1 MRRRPPTRR
10 AVWYHAAMRW
20 AIVSILSLAVA
31 LAAPQGHLKI
41 NFIDVEGGQSTLFVL
56 PSGESLLVDTGWP
69 TPDSRDAHRIV
80 AAAKS
85 YGLTR
90 IDYVLITHYHLD
102 HIGGVPELAALFPIG
117 AFIDHG
123 PNNET
128 GPDAKRLED
137 AYHKVL
143 ASGVKR
149 LVVKPGDV
157 LPLKGARIEI
167 VTANGERIKGH
178 VAGGGE
184 ANPVCGSD
192 ARRPIDTSENARSIG
207 FVLTFGKFR
216 TVDLGDLSWNKE
228 LDLVCPDNAI
238 GPVDLFVVSHHGWSE
253 SDSKTL
259 VYALHPRVAI
269 MDNGARKG
277 GSPSVW
283 HTITSSPGL
292 QDLWQLHYSIEGGAQ
307 ANVPPERI
315 ANVDEHCQGLGIQAD
330 VAPDGAFSV
339 KNLRTG
345 FAKDYPAR

>member
-1 MRRRPPTRR
+1 
-10 AVWYHAAMRW
+10 MRW
-20 AIVSILSLAVA
+20 AIVSMLSLVVA
-31 LAAPQGHLKI
+31 LGAPKGHLKI
-41 NFIDVEGGQSTLFVL
+41 NFIDVEGGQATLFVL
-56 PSGESLLVDTGWP
+56 PSGESLLVDAGWP
-69 TPDSRDAHRIV
+69 TAEARDAHRIV

-85 YGLTR
+85 YGLTK

-102 HIGGVPELAALFPIG
+102 HIGGVPQLAALFPVG
-117 AFIDHG
+117 GFIDHG

-128 GPDAKRLED
+128 DAGAQRLEA
-137 AYHKVL
+137 AYQKVL

-149 LVVKPGDV
+149 LIVKPGDV
-157 LPLKGARIEI
+157 LPLTGARVEI
-167 VTANGERIKGH
+167 VTANGARIPGS
-178 VAGGGE
+178 VAGGGQK
-184 ANPVCGSD
+184 NPACGSD
-192 ARRPIDTSENARSIG
+192 ARRAVDTSENARSVG

-216 TVDLGDLSWNKE
+216 SVDLGDLTWNKE

-253 SDSKTL
+253 SDSKAL
-259 VYALHPRVAI
+259 VYGLHPRVAV

-292 QDLWQLHYSIEGGAQ
+292 EDLWQLHYSIEGGAQ

-315 ANVDEHCQGLGIQAD
+315 ANVDEKCQGFGIEAD
-330 VAPDGAFSV
+330 VAADGGFVV

-345 FAKDYPAR
+345 YSKEYKAK

>member
-1 MRRRPPTRR
+1 
-10 AVWYHAAMRW
+10 MRW

-31 LAAPQGHLKI
+31 LAAPAGHLKI
-41 NFIDVEGGQSTLFVL
+41 NFIDVEGGQATLFVL
-56 PSGESLLVDTGWP
+56 SSGESLLVDAGWP

-85 YGLTR
+85 YGLTK
-90 IDYVLITHYHLD
+90 IDYVLVTHYHLD
-102 HIGGVPELAALFPIG
+102 HIGGVPQLAALFPIG
-117 AFIDHG
+117 TLIDHG

-128 GPDAKRLED
+128 DAAARHLE
-137 AYHKVL
+137 AEYQKVI

-167 VTANGERIKGH
+167 VTANGERIRGN

-184 ANPVCGSD
+184 PNPACDGV
-192 ARRPIDTSENARSIG
+192 ARRPVDVTENARSIG

-216 TVDLGDLSWNKE
+216 AVDLGDLSWNKE
-228 LDLVCPDNAI
+228 LDLVCPVNAL

-253 SDSKTL
+253 SDSKPL
-259 VYALHPRVAI
+259 VYALRARVAV

-283 HTITSSPGL
+283 KTLTSSPGL
-292 QDLWQLHYSIEGGAQ
+292 EDLWQLHYSIEGGAQ
-307 ANVPPERI
+307 ANVPAERI
-315 ANVDEHCQGLGIQAD
+315 ANVEEKCQGLGIEAD
-330 VAPDGAFSV
+330 VASDGAFIV
-339 KNLRTG
+339 KNLRNG
-345 FAKDYPAR
+345 FSKQYKAK

>member
-1 MRRRPPTRR
+1 APGLLAPGDCRAAPAAPRSGSENKPPASRPSPACSSFAPAAGRRPHAGKLSILVPCGSRRPFYMRRKPLSGR

-69 TPDSRDAHRIV
+69 TADSRDAHRIV
-80 AAAKS
+80 AAARS

-102 HIGGVPELAALFPIG
+102 HIGGVPQLAALFPIG

-128 GPDAKRLED
+128 DA
-137 AYHKVL
+137 
-143 ASGVKR
+143 GVKR
-149 LVVKPGDV
+149 LVVNPGDV
-157 LPLKGARIEI
+157 LPLQGARIEI
-167 VTANGERIKGH
+167 VTANGDRIKGH
-178 VAGGGE
+178 VAGGGQ

-192 ARRPIDTSENARSIG
+192 ARRPIDTSENARSVG
-207 FVLTFGKFR
+207 FVLTFGQFR

-269 MDNGARKG
+269 MDNGA
-277 GSPSVW
+277 
-283 HTITSSPGL
+283 
-292 QDLWQLHYSIEGGAQ
+292 
-307 ANVPPERI
+307 
-315 ANVDEHCQGLGIQAD
+315 
-330 VAPDGAFSV
+330 
-339 KNLRTG
+339 
-345 FAKDYPAR
+345 